1 MDRYVEDLKQSLQS
15 NMMYEKT
22 YIHPE
27 ESGNEKI
34 NKAFNTGFEDVISI
48 DKKIKETAN
57 KTSDLLKRT
66 IDRLEVV

>member
-48 DKKIKETAN
+48 DKKIKE
-57 KTSDLLKRT
+57 L
-66 IDRLEVV
+66 